1 MNQDQYKY
9 EVAFSFL
16 ARDET
21 LATELNDL
29 LQDRLS
35 TFLYSKRQEEL
46 AGTDGEKTFNDVFG
60 KQARNDGYDFVIF
73 VPLEE
78 PASAPKWL
86 PKTQLLVGL
95 SRWGVSGAASVIEA
109 RVQMLGGSPH
119 EESIEDRAKRLER
132 ALKFEETRKQFHRS
146 EEGVSKSNSE
156 FAVLGDEIEQ
166 LVKVI
171 KESASSINYS
181 LKRTGRKIVLLG
193 PHAGLSVTWQYHY
206 TNSLDDSKLD
216 VTLWEGHPPFPG
228 VMQWDESRCKNSLS
242 FDFGLLRSET
252 PGWKSTYPPEREF
265 DSKRLAEY
273 ILKFYMEAAEP
284 VPSKK

>member
-1 MNQDQYKY
+1 
-9 EVAFSFL
+9 
-16 ARDET
+16 
-21 LATELNDL
+21 
-29 LQDRLS
+29 
-35 TFLYSKRQEEL
+35 
-46 AGTDGEKTFNDVFG
+46 
-60 KQARNDGYDFVIF
+60 
-73 VPLEE
+73 
-78 PASAPKWL
+78 
-86 PKTQLLVGL
+86 
-95 SRWGVSGAASVIEA
+95 
-109 RVQMLGGSPH
+109 MLGGSPH

-181 LKRTGRKIVLLG
+181 LKRAGRRIVLLG
-193 PHAGLSVTWQYHY
+193 PHAGLSVTWQCHY
-206 TNSLDDSKLD
+206 TNSLDNSKLD

-228 VMQWDESRCKNSLS
+228 VMQCDEPTCKNSLS
-242 FDFGLLRSET
+242 FDFGLFRSET

-284 VPSKK
+284 APSKK